1 MEPSPPGH
9 FHQTCQLPGRLEELE
24 RLNAAIEAASAD
36 CHFSMIEEQQLLLVC
51 EEVFANIIAHGYEG
65 RLDGQVHV
73 SLDFANDRL
82 RLVFIDEGI
91 AFDPLLRAD
100 PNVSAEL
107 DDRQIGGLGIFLVR
121 RIADEATYQRIDG
134 KNILTL
140 VKLRQSTGTT
150 DPGKSAP

>member
-1 MEPSPPGH
+1 MQPSSAGH

-24 RLNAAIEAASAD
+24 RLNAAIEQAFAH
-36 CHFSMIEEQQLLLVC
+36 CQFSMIEEQQLLLVC

-82 RLVFIDEGI
+82 RLEFVDEGV

-100 PNVSAEL
+100 PNVAAEL

-121 RIADEATYQRIDG
+121 KIADEAAYQRIDG
-134 KNILTL
+134 KNVLTL
-140 VKLRQSTGTT
+140 VKLRQKSGET
-150 DPGKSAP
+150 DSRSIEH